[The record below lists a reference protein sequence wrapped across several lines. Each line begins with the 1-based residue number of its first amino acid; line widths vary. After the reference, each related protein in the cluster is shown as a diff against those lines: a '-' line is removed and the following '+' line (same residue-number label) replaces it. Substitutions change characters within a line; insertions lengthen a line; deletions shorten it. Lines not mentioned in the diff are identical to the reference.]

1 MASTSDTYRTGG
13 KRVLLGTALIIV
25 IVLTFALAAPFLDLQ
40 YFESQRNIYQE
51 FYSRNPVW
59 VVLAYILLATVFISL
74 ALPVTGIA
82 ALLAGAL
89 FGFPVGLLGSSV
101 ASLLGAT
108 VVFLWS
114 RYLFRDWLQNRFK
127 TQFAVMNR
135 GMAKEGSYYLFS
147 ARLLMILP
155 FFAVNIVSGL
165 TNLRLHTYMISTF
178 LSQTIV
184 VAVFVYAGSTL
195 ADLNSQSD
203 ILSATTFVSLA
214 LVGIAPLV
222 LHRIISHLYK
232 NNLGT

>member
-1 MASTSDTYRTGG
+1 
-13 KRVLLGTALIIV
+13 
-25 IVLTFALAAPFLDLQ
+25 
-40 YFESQRNIYQE
+40 
-51 FYSRNPVW
+51 
-59 VVLAYILLATVFISL
+59 
-74 ALPVTGIA
+74 
-82 ALLAGAL
+82 
-89 FGFPVGLLGSSV
+89 
-101 ASLLGAT
+101 
-108 VVFLWS
+108 
-114 RYLFRDWLQNRFK
+114 
-127 TQFAVMNR
+127 MNR